1 MAHSD
6 ESRISVDWSAWKRI
20 LRFARPHRRD
30 LIVLVVTGVA
40 TAICDTLFPL
50 VTRSL
55 IDRIEQS
62 GTHFDLRPFVA
73 AYAALTAVLAVEVWL
88 FIHCAERLAKHVSY
102 DIRQAGFAR
111 LQELSFSYFDRRP
124 VGWLMAR
131 MTSDCDR
138 LSNIVAWGSFDLVWG
153 GSSLV
158 AITFVMFMLNWQL
171 ACVVLLVVPP
181 LMVISR
187 IFQRRILLSAR
198 EVRKTNSTVTATYNE
213 SVMGVRTTKAFG
225 RERENLNRF
234 VSQSDR
240 LYGASVRNALQSAVY
255 LPLVLTLGSIGA
267 AMALMYGGVQ
277 VLGGTLSLGTL
288 LAFMIYAR
296 HFFDPVQEVAAVM
309 ADLQMAQASAERV
322 LGLVETVPEIR
333 DSEEV
338 LARVADERVE
348 PGTAEDGYPS
358 HFETV
363 EFRGVGFEYEGG
375 QKVLSDFSLTLRAG
389 ETIALVGAT
398 GAGKTTIA
406 GILSRFYEPT
416 DGQVLFDGVDYRSRS
431 LGWLES
437 ITSVVLQA
445 PHLFR
450 GSVRENIRYGRL
462 EATDEEVENAARLV
476 AAHDALLSLESGY
489 DTDVGEGGG
498 RLSSGQ
504 RQLVSLARAVIR
516 DPQILVLDE
525 ATSSVDAE
533 TEQRIQRGLESA
545 FRGRLSVIIAHRLTT
560 VRSAD
565 RILLIDSGR
574 IAEQGTH
581 QELMALRGLYHQLY
595 SGQSMDET
603 VRRWQPTA

>member
-1 MAHSD
+1 MD
-6 ESRISVDWSAWKRI
+6 DSRASVDWSAWKRI

-30 LIVLVVTGVA
+30 LIVLVLTGIA
-40 TAICDTLFPL
+40 TAVCDTLFPL
-50 VTRSL
+50 ITRSL
-55 IDRIEQS
+55 IDHIEQF
-62 GTHFDLRPFVA
+62 GAQFDLRPFVA
-73 AYAALTAVLAVEVWL
+73 GYAALTLALAAEVWV
-88 FIHCAERLAKHVSY
+88 FIHCAERIAKHVSH

-138 LSNIVAWGSFDLVWG
+138 LADIVGWGSFDMVWG
-153 GSSLV
+153 SSSLV
-158 AITFVMFMLNWQL
+158 AITAVMFMLNWRL

-181 LMVISR
+181 LMIISR
-187 IFQRRILLSAR
+187 RFQRRILLSAR
-198 EVRKTNSTVTATYNE
+198 EVRKTNSMVTAAYNE

-225 RERENLNRF
+225 REEENLNRF
-234 VSQSDR
+234 MEQSDR

-255 LPLVLTLGSIGA
+255 LPLVMTLGSIGA

-277 VLGGTLSLGTL
+277 VMDGALSLGTL
-288 LAFMIYAR
+288 LAFMTYAR
-296 HFFDPVQEVAAVM
+296 HFFDPVQEVATVLAE
-309 ADLQMAQASAERV
+309 LQMAQASAERV
-322 LGLVETVPEIR
+322 LGLVETIPEIR
-333 DSEEV
+333 DSEDV
-338 LARVADERVE
+338 RERLSKGWIE
-348 PGTAEDGYPS
+348 QGMAEDGYPLC
-358 HFETV
+358 FERI
-363 EFRGVGFEYEGG
+363 EFRGVGFKYEDG
-375 QKVLSDFSLTLRAG
+375 QRVLSDFNLGLRAG
-389 ETIALVGAT
+389 ETVALVGAT

-416 DGQVLFDGVDYRSRS
+416 DGQVLFDDVDYRSRS
-431 LGWLES
+431 LAWLES

-450 GSVRENIRYGRL
+450 GTVRENIRYGRL
-462 EATDEEVENAARLV
+462 EASDEEVEKAALLV
-476 AAHDALLSLESGY
+476 AAHDAILSLEHGY

-565 RILLIDSGR
+565 RILVIDAGR
-574 IAEQGTH
+574 IVEQGTH
-581 QELMALRGLYHQLY
+581 QELMALGGRYHQLY
-595 SGQSMDET
+595 SGQRVDER
-603 VRRWQPTA
+603 VRRWEPRE